1 MKVPGRV
8 TFEGLRHLFKK
19 PATTTYPAVPA
30 VVHEDY
36 RGQIVFDA
44 NKCIGCL
51 ACMRDCPSRA
61 IEIGRVGEKKEK
73 RFDCTF
79 YLDRCI
85 YCAQCVDSC
94 IRSKAQALTRTNR
107 IELAQLTRDALKVYY
122 PAKAPAPASASDE
135 GEAKAS
141 VQEVTP

>member
-19 PATTTYPAVPA
+19 PATTTYPATPA
-30 VVHEDY
+30 V
-36 RGQIVFDA
+36 VFDA

-61 IEIGRVGEKKEK
+61 IEIGRVGDKKDK

-85 YCAQCVDSC
+85 YCAQCVDNC
-94 IRSKAQALTRTNR
+94 IKSKACALTRTNA
-107 IELAQLTRDALKVYY
+107 IELAQLTRNDLKVYY
-122 PAKAPAPASASDE
+122 AAKAAPPPAEKVAEPQ
-135 GEAKAS
+135 EAP
-141 VQEVTP
+141 QEV